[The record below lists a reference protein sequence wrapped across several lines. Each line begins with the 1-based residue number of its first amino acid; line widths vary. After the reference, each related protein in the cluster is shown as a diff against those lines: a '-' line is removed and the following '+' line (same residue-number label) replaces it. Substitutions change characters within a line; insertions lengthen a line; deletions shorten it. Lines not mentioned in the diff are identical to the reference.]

1 MKIRRILATAVAAA
15 VTTPVV
21 LLSAAPAFA
30 DTKPTAAD
38 QRTAKPTIEE
48 LRLAVTKAQAAYD
61 AAVIADSDAQK
72 AFEALLKDD
81 NPLMVKRAE
90 AKAAATAA
98 AGEAAKA
105 KKAVE
110 EAQAKV
116 DAAAEAD
123 KPALQLELDKAKEAQ
138 KLADKAAA
146 DAQTAYE
153 KAVKAVDD
161 ERIAASR
168 KIAQAQ
174 KDKAAALKTLDEA
187 KAALRAALEEE
198 PGEDECLDDKNLAV
212 TITGPKKVTAGTSA
226 VFNFRI
232 TNKNKAGGLTFGEVG
247 GSADAYSVENGKSD
261 GLRLAWSSANSP
273 KWETIGEDTL
283 FSSLAAVKPGGSFD
297 FKLKLTVDAK
307 AKAGDAAVGGTGGY
321 ENEDGSCGMSEDGAY
336 AEFAIVKPAKP
347 AKPTPSPTQ
356 GSGNGNTTQQGGS
369 STTPVNNGTTGG
381 TLAATGAGSSTMPI
395 ALAGG
400 AAVVL
405 GAGAMVVVRRRKAG
419 ADA

>member
-138 KLADKAAA
+138 KLADKTAA

-198 PGEDECLDDKNLAV
+198 PGEDECEVDAGFVATL
-212 TITGPKKVTAGTSA
+212 TGPKKVTAGTSA
-226 VFNFRI
+226 VFNFRL
-232 TNKNKAGGLTFGEVG
+232 TNKGKVTFDEVG
-247 GSADAYSVENGKSD
+247 GYADAFGTEDDQDKYIH
-261 GLRLAWSSANSP
+261 LTWSSANSP
-273 KWETIGEDTL
+273 KWQPVDQEEG
-283 FSSLAAVKPGGSFD
+283 FSSLSAIKPGGSFD
-297 FKLKLTVDAK
+297 FKLKVTVDAK
-307 AKAGDAAVGGTGGY
+307 AAAGDGVVVGGGGY
-321 ENEDGSCGMSEDGAY
+321 MNKDGSCGMSEDGAY